1 MDRERV
7 FERLDPAAAD
17 PDELFEHF
25 ERRYVHG
32 GVHHVLTDA
41 RHGLERGTVIV
52 DDEGIVR
59 GYPSIPRILVAE
71 TGIPE
76 LFPPGDSVVVEEK
89 LNGFNVRVAAP
100 GEILAFTRSGYVCPY
115 TTARVRDLIDPAPFF
130 ADHPGKMLCAE
141 LIGPETPYTNHDYEG
156 ISSDAI
162 RVFDIRDRESGEPL
176 PVDDRDELCARYEF
190 PQPRQF
196 GRGKPDTVVETVRNA
211 IQDLDDAG
219 REGVVMKSLDGT
231 VLVKY
236 TTEAQHHA
244 DLAHAFSVPFEY
256 GRDFLFSRIIRDAFQ
271 AAEFEEEPDRLRE
284 RAHDLGESILL
295 PFVETIRRVER
306 GDPVGETHTV
316 RADPAAVEQLLAHLR
331 DQGLTIEILTDDRE
345 DGQRV
350 VEFVKVA
357 QSTRDQ
363 IDHYLSGGTR
373 DE

>member
-1 MDRERV
+1 MDRERII
-7 FERLDPAAAD
+7 ERLDPATDD

-25 ERRYVHG
+25 ERRYVG
-32 GVHHVLTDA
+32 GNAHYVLTDA
-41 RHGLERGTVIV
+41 RHGLERGTVV
-52 DDEGIVR
+52 VEDEGIVR
-59 GYPSIPRILVAE
+59 GYPSIPRVLVAE

-76 LFPPGDSVVVEEK
+76 FFEPDDSVVVEEK

-100 GEILAFTRSGYVCPY
+100 GELLAFTRSGYVCPY
-115 TTARVRDLIDPAPFF
+115 TTARVGDLLDLDQFF
-130 ADHPGKMLCAE
+130 TDHPGKMLCAE
-141 LIGPETPYTNHDYEG
+141 LIGPETPYTDHDYEG
-156 ISSDAI
+156 ISSDAV
-162 RVFDIRDRESGEPL
+162 RVFDIRDRESGDPL
-176 PVDDRDELCARYEF
+176 PVADRDDLCDRYDL

-196 GRGKPDTVVETVRNA
+196 GRSDPDRAVETVRDA

-219 REGVVMKSLDGT
+219 REGVVMKSADGT
-231 VLVKY
+231 ALVKY

-256 GRDFLFSRIIRDAFQ
+256 GRDFLFSRVIRDGFQ
-271 AAEFEEEPDRLRE
+271 AVEFEEAPDRVRE
-284 RAHDLGESILL
+284 RAHDLGESILF
-295 PFVETIRRVER
+295 PFVEAIRRVER
-306 GDPVGETHTV
+306 GDPVGEIHTV
-316 RADPAAVEQLLAHLR
+316 RAEPAVVEQLLAHLR
-331 DQGLTIEILTDDRE
+331 DQGLTMEILHDQHE

>member
-7 FERLDPAAAD
+7 VERLNPATED

-25 ERRYVHG
+25 ERRYVDG
-32 GVHHVLTDA
+32 SVHHVLTDA
-41 RHGLERGTVIV
+41 RHGLERGTVV
-52 DDEGIVR
+52 VEDEGIVR

-76 LFPPGDSVVVEEK
+76 FFRPEESVIVEEK
-89 LNGFNVRVAAP
+89 LNGFNVRVASP
-100 GEILAFTRSGYVCPY
+100 GELLAFTRSGYVCPY
-115 TTARVRDLIDPAPFF
+115 TTARVRELLDPAPFF
-130 ADHPGKMLCAE
+130 ADHPAKMLCAE
-141 LIGPETPYTNHDYEG
+141 LIGPETPYTDHDYEG

-162 RVFDIRDRESGEPL
+162 RVFDIRDRESGAPL
-176 PVDDRDELCARYEF
+176 PVADRDELCDRYEF

-196 GRGKPDTVVETVRNA
+196 GRGDPDTAVETVRNA
-211 IQDLDDAG
+211 IAELDDTG
-219 REGVVMKSLDGT
+219 REGVVLKSADGT
-231 VLVKY
+231 TMVKY

-244 DLAHAFSVPFEY
+244 DLAHAFAVPFDY
-256 GRDFLFSRIIRDAFQ
+256 GRDFLFSRVIRDAFQ
-271 AAEFEEEPDRLRE
+271 AVEFDEQPDRLRE

-306 GDPVGETHTV
+306 GDPVGETHTI
-316 RADPAAVEQLLAHLR
+316 RAEPAVVEQLLSHLR
-331 DQGLTIEILTDDRE
+331 EQGLTIEILTDDRE

-357 QSTRDQ
+357 HSTRDQ